1 MLRQQTSFFR
11 LSIEELA
18 SCCMFVGGSSVD
30 FEGDSSRT
38 EVDDGC
44 QLLKK
49 CTVQNRAED
58 C

>member
-1 MLRQQTSFFR
+1 
-11 LSIEELA
+11 
-18 SCCMFVGGSSVD
+18 MFVGGSSVD

-49 CTVQNRAED
+49 CTVQNRAQD
-58 C
+58 CWRALLKEPLSTFRKLLVWF